1 VTGGTV
7 APVAAAAGP
16 VKRVT
21 LWVRDAEASLR
32 VYRDALGLE
41 VLEDKRLAGAAIA
54 RMVGLEQASLRIVHL
69 GAAGTDHGWVG
80 LYAIGDT
87 APAPMRA
94 LPRPDGFPRHG
105 QATVVLDVHDMPV
118 LVARLRATP
127 GVTFVT
133 EPTEYRKA
141 APGDATPPGLYREVI
156 FFDPDGIPVSLI
168 EFVPA

>member
-1 VTGGTV
+1 VT
-7 APVAAAAGP
+7 AGP

-32 VYRDALGLE
+32 VYRDALGLQ
-41 VLEDKRLAGAAIA
+41 VIEDKRLGGAGIA

-69 GAAGTDHGWVG
+69 AAPGMAHGWVG
-80 LYAIGDT
+80 LYAITDT
-87 APAPMRA
+87 QPAPMRE

-105 QATVVLDVHDMPV
+105 QATIVLEVRDMPTIV
-118 LVARLRATP
+118 ERLRGTP

-133 EPTEYRKA
+133 EPTEYRKTT
-141 APGDATPPGLYREVI
+141 PGDATPPGLYREVI
-156 FFDPDGIPVSLI
+156 FFDPDGVPVSLM